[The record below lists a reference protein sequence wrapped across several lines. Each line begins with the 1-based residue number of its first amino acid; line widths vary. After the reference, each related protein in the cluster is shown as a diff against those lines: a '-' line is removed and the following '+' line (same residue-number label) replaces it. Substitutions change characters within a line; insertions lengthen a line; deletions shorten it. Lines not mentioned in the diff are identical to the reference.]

1 MFPLRCTVASEIFS
15 KSSMGNPI
23 ENFFIGEIIFPPT
36 LQLLHSPPVPTPLTR
51 KHTSA
56 TENFSIGEQEEGV
69 GEIAD
74 PAAGELLSGPDDV
87 FSPIRC
93 RLRVFFFF

>member
-23 ENFFIGEIIFPPT
+23 INPNYFSADTSAARLSSRPEA
-36 LQLLHSPPVPTPLTR
+36 PLSR

-56 TENFSIGEQEEGV
+56 TENFSIGEEEEG
-69 GEIAD
+69 GRLPTRR
-74 PAAGELLSGPDDV
+74 PANCFPAPMMCS
-87 FSPIRC
+87 
-93 RLRVFFFF
+93 LRYIVAFEFFF

>member
-1 MFPLRCTVASEIFS
+1 MFPLRYAVASEIFS

-36 LQLLHSPPVPTPLTR
+36 LQLLDSPPVPTPLTR

-56 TENFSIGEQEEGV
+56 TENFSIGEEEEGV

-87 FSPIRC
+87 FPPTHC
-93 RLRVFFFF
+93 RLRVFFF

>member
-1 MFPLRCTVASEIFS
+1 MFPLRYTVASEIFS

-56 TENFSIGEQEEGV
+56 TENFSIGEEEEGV
-69 GEIAD
+69 GGDRRPGGRRITFW
-74 PAAGELLSGPDDV
+74 P
-87 FSPIRC
+87 R
-93 RLRVFFFF
+93 